1 MAYSIHYHD
10 TIDRRI
16 KRNRK
21 HFWVVAMMIS
31 AILLRIMA
39 GTYLETIQDILLGNE
54 QTVAAFYE
62 DFVKD

>member
-1 MAYSIHYHD
+1 
-10 TIDRRI
+10 
-16 KRNRK
+16 
-21 HFWVVAMMIS
+21 MMIS

-39 GTYLETIQDILLGNE
+39 GTYLETIEDILLGNE